1 MLVLYP
7 IKCAL
12 QRRIRNGWAPVLVSF
27 VINTLVCSA
36 IELTL
41 GLLQNQPVNGV
52 YPLWGYSDMFCNFMG
67 QICLQNSLAVGAVAT
82 LMTWIVYPSLERL
95 MGKLSNNAANVLFIV
110 VVVFFAI
117 VFALCCVNVVIPG
130 MTPEESSALVGY
142 EPGA

>member
-41 GLLQNQPVNGV
+41 GLLQNQPVTGV
-52 YPLWGYSDMFCNFMG
+52 DPLWDYSNMFCNFMG
-67 QICLQNSLAVGAVAT
+67 QICLQNSLAFGAVAT

>member
-67 QICLQNSLAVGAVAT
+67 QICLQNSLAFGAVAT

-95 MGKLSNNAANVLFIV
+95 MGKFSNNAANVLFII

-117 VFALCCVNVVIPG
+117 VFALYCVNVVIPG